1 MLYLYLREQYVQ
13 AFFISPKVEA
23 KFSARINFVKIL
35 IHGINFAPEL
45 TGIGK
50 YSGEMAEW
58 FASRGH
64 EVRVVTA
71 PPYYPQWRIAEGYV
85 NRWYKE
91 KGEDR
96 KQKGGLIV
104 YRCPLWVPSKPSGVK
119 RLLHLASFA
128 LASFPLMLSQLFW
141 RPDVVMVIEP
151 PLMCAPAAL
160 LLARLSAAKSWL
172 HIQDFEV
179 DAAFDMGM
187 LKSNRLRKLVLS
199 IEHYLMRS
207 FDRVST
213 ISPKMLGKLQ
223 EKKLESGKTV
233 LFPNWVDSE
242 VIFPLNAPSPMRA
255 ELGIAD
261 NKIVALYSGNMGEKQ
276 GLEVVLEAAKHL
288 ALSDNIQFVLC
299 GEGAAKQRLR
309 LIYSALTNVLWLPLQ
324 PFEKLNNLL
333 NMADIHLLPQRADVA
348 DLVMPS
354 RLTGMLASGCPV
366 VATANAGTQV
376 SEVVVQCG
384 IVVAP
389 GDANALAQAVIRLGS
404 NETMRTEFGKMARAY
419 ALANLEKNTVLTK
432 FEEDVYDA
440 IKNAK
445 TI

>member
-1 MLYLYLREQYVQ
+1 MR
-13 AFFISPKVEA
+13 
-23 KFSARINFVKIL
+23 IL

-71 PPYYPQWRIAEGYV
+71 PPYYPQWRIAEGYA
-85 NRWYKE
+85 NWWCRE
-91 KGEDR
+91 KGEGGR
-96 KQKGGLIV
+96 QNKGGLIV
-104 YRCPLWVPSKPSGVK
+104 YRCPLWVPSGPSGVK

-128 LASFPLMLSQLFW
+128 LSSFPVMLSQLFW

-151 PLMCAPAAL
+151 ALMCAPAAL
-160 LLARLSAAKSWL
+160 LLARLSATKSWL

-179 DAAFDMGM
+179 DAAFDMGI
-187 LKSNRLRKLVLS
+187 LKSGWLRKLVLN
-199 IEHYLMRS
+199 IEQCLMRS
-207 FDRVST
+207 FERVST
-213 ISPKMLGKLQ
+213 ISPNMLAKLQ
-223 EKKLESGKTV
+223 EKKLESCKTV
-233 LFPNWVDSE
+233 LFPNWVDLE

-288 ALSDNIQFVLC
+288 VHSDNIQFVLC
-299 GEGAAKQRLR
+299 GEGAAKQHLR
-309 LIYSALTNVLWLPLQ
+309 GIYSALTNVLWLPLQ

-354 RLTGMLASGCPV
+354 RLTGMLASGCSV

-376 SEVVVQCG
+376 AEVVVQCG

-389 GDANALAQAVIRLGS
+389 GDAHALAQAVIKLGS
-404 NETMRTEFGKMARAY
+404 NETMRTEFGEKARAY
-419 ALANLEKNTVLTK
+419 AFANLEKNIILTRL
-432 FEEDVYDA
+432 EEDISDA
-440 IKNAK
+440 MKNEK
-445 TI
+445 TP